1 MAQFQCQWRE
11 RRGGHRRTVH
21 SALPLIFS
29 LQLQFKWT
37 TVEQQS
43 KVFVV
48 RCSQTKT
55 LMCFELELSIFND
68 SRLSLPWIL
77 DDRLLKETQA
87 PSRPAPTVKECA
99 SAESFVKST
108 RKLIERKLCKMAT
121 AGRDKVEADV
131 TQCVTCWR
139 GKECNYGEYGL
150 LMADLHDEVGGLFWS
165 TFGILAARLMAW
177 KSFVRC
183 VTSAKVAEHATVFFL
198 INFSRKYFP

>member
-29 LQLQFKWT
+29 LQLKFEWT

-48 RCSQTKT
+48 RGSQTKT
-55 LMCFELELSIFND
+55 LMCFELSILMIRGYRVAMD
-68 SRLSLPWIL
+68 SRWP
-77 DDRLLKETQA
+77 
-87 PSRPAPTVKECA
+87 
-99 SAESFVKST
+99 FVK
-108 RKLIERKLCKMAT
+108 RKCKHPRDLHRPWRNVHQQKALWKLIEKETLEIAT

-131 TQCVTCWR
+131 TQCVTWWR

-150 LMADLHDEVGGLFWS
+150 LMADLHDEVDGLVWS
-165 TFGILAARLMAW
+165 TFGLLAARLMAW